1 MEEQLMKTLLWIG
14 LALWLLPALAM
25 AQSDFD
31 GTWRVDPAKAVFP
44 SKPEVFLLQ
53 KGIYQCK
60 TCSPRLT

>member
-1 MEEQLMKTLLWIG
+1 

-31 GTWRVDPAKAVFP
+31 GTWRIDPAKAVFP